1 LWRRPEAPTALPETR
16 AFCALQAAA
25 TEQAGLTV
33 IPGDYRIGATLLTV
47 ATFLGPGCHLWTQFL
62 LHGVLGGFL
71 CFQAS
76 RVRFRFSDTA
86 LDVVFIEPG
95 ASDATALAAD
105 TETSG
110 DNKLQG
116 GGANKWALSSITNWC
131 APRRRDRA
139 CTWRRLRCVCASAM
153 TLQRSRVLATGSSGG
168 LDSRCWCTTRRTRR
182 ALTVRCLAG
191 AALHSQAHAQAH
203 LSRACAHTACACAAR
218 ALAPRAPTHS
228 RRCAGQPHFFPII
241 MDGKALYETMLA
253 RMPPSLNAK
262 PPLSDWNLDTA
273 LEATPVG
280 ASPGRVSRR

>member
-1 LWRRPEAPTALPETR
+1 LPSLARAPTALPETR
-16 AFCALQAAA
+16 AFCGLQAAA

-47 ATFLGPGCHLWTQFL
+47 ATFLGPGCHLWTQFF

-131 APRRRDRA
+131 APRRRKH
-139 CTWRRLRCVCASAM
+139 VEAM
-153 TLQRSRVLATGSSGG
+153 TLHRSRMLARQGVLVAGIPGAG
-168 LDSRCWCTTRRTRR
+168 VLQGEPDAPRRCAASL
-182 ALTVRCLAG
+182 ALACACIARLHAHCMCVRCA
-191 AALHSQAHAQAH
+191 
-203 LSRACAHTACACAAR
+203 RACATRADAFASLRRPAALLPDHHGR
-218 ALAPRAPTHS
+218 QGAVRDDAGAHAALA
-228 RRCAGQPHFFPII
+228 
-241 MDGKALYETMLA
+241 
-253 RMPPSLNAK
+253 
-262 PPLSDWNLDTA
+262 
-273 LEATPVG
+273 
-280 ASPGRVSRR
+280 